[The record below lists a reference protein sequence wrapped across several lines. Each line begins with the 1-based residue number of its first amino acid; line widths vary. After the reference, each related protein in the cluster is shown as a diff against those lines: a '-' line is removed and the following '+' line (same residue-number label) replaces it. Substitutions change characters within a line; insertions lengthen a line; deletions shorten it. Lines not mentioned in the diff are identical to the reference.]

1 MSESSPNKPG
11 ILIVDDVNENL
22 HVLLSILRDDYAVI
36 AATNGEKALELA
48 ARTPQPELVL
58 LDIKMPGMDGYE
70 ILHRLKSN
78 PSTADIPVIFV
89 TALSE
94 STEEAEG
101 IKMGAADYISKP
113 VNPELLKQRIL
124 TQLELRRY
132 RHRPMLTLSEKIL
145 VSGELPLIL
154 LVDDVPENLHELIQA
169 LKQEYR
175 ILVANNGQKALDI
188 LQSKNP
194 PDLILLDIVMPGMDG
209 YEVCRRIKAT
219 SAGNRIP
226 VIFISVVDS
235 AADKVRGFSIGAA
248 DYITKPFDI
257 DEVRARVRT
266 HLELS
271 RLNQHFEQ
279 LLDMRTVELR
289 RLDAIVTRSPVV
301 AIAWSNQPGWP
312 IAYVSANIAVWG
324 YQPESLRSGKIHYW
338 DLIHPEDQARIKSE
352 VKDYLAYGP
361 DEFRQEYRFLSG
373 DGRWAW
379 VENFIRL
386 NRNGTGDVM
395 GIDGLL
401 NDVTLRVE
409 AEQALRNSEEQLRL
423 MGDNLPDGY
432 VYRYKIDPQG
442 HPSMLHISAGVEKL
456 HGISPAAVLEDVRPI
471 FAQMAPESL
480 AEYQVAEAECMRQ
493 MKNYQGTL
501 LFNLPDGRQRW
512 LDFQSS
518 PQQQADGSVIWD
530 GVAIDISQRIEGEQK
545 LLLLAKRSQALL
557 ELPGKSEQLSE
568 ADFMQ
573 FGMELA
579 EDLTGSQIAFVHF
592 VNQDEESIELAAWS
606 RRTLEHYCHA
616 AFEKHYPVSQAGI
629 WADALRSRQP
639 VVFND
644 YPHYAHKRGLPEGH
658 SELTRLLSLPVIE
671 NGKVVML
678 TGVGNKAT
686 DYAELDVETV
696 QLISNDIWRIVQRQR
711 LEKKAA
717 RFSRVLHRSTNEI
730 YIFDS
735 INLHFIDANQGA
747 LNNLGYSIQELE
759 QMTPVQI
766 KPEMTQECFD
776 EMIAPLRNGQK
787 QRCEF
792 TTVHRRK
799 NGSDYP
805 VEVHIEIT
813 DDQPPLFVAIVNDL
827 SETRQMQQRITQL
840 SRYDSVTG
848 LPNQFFF
855 EDLLSLAII
864 EAERES
870 YQIVVMSLD
879 IVNFRN
885 VDDSYGFKVGDETLK
900 VIASRMV
907 KTCGTEGIVTRMS
920 KDTFNIVHPHIHDV
934 LEAKQL
940 AENLQAAVLEPVI
953 MGEHEIHLEAKIG
966 VSFYPSDGQLAHEL
980 VQHAGIAL
988 SEAKNDKLSNLRF
1001 FEKEMNELLL
1011 SKIALTN
1018 DIRHAIEREE
1028 FELYY
1033 QPQVELSSGALIGFE
1048 ALVRWNHPVLGFLPP
1063 AKFISLAEESG
1074 LILPLGDWILKRAI
1088 FQAREWLDAGL
1099 THHDFT
1105 VGINA
1110 SAMQMQTGN
1119 LVDLMK
1125 NLLDETGL
1133 PAHCIEL
1140 ELTESLLMNNVNET
1154 QQLLKRLKDMG
1165 VQLSIDDFG
1174 TCYSSLSYLKQFSV
1188 DKLKIDK
1195 SFIDHVTSD
1204 PNDAVIVQAT
1214 IAMAH
1219 SIGLTVI
1226 AEGVETQAQASYLR
1240 TLHCDQI
1247 QGYYFSRPLP
1257 VAEVTKLL
1265 HSAARLDLPVS
1276 EQKPT
1281 VLLVDDEPN
1290 ILSALRRVLR
1300 RDGYEI
1306 LTAQSGEEA
1315 LEILAHQT
1323 VMVILSDQRM
1333 PNMTGTEFLSRV
1345 KILHP
1350 RTVRIILSGYA
1361 DLNSITEAIN
1371 KGEIYKFRTK
1381 PWDDEE
1387 LRNDVREAFI
1397 HYEALERRKSRPIA
1411 IKP

>member
-1 MSESSPNKPG
+1 MNESSLIKPG

-22 HVLLSILRDDYAVI
+22 HALISILRDDYAVM
-36 AATNGEKALELA
+36 AATHGEKALELA

-58 LDIKMPGMDGYE
+58 LDIKMPGMDGYQV
-70 ILHRLKSN
+70 LHCLKIN
-78 PSTADIPVIFV
+78 PATADIPVIFV

-94 STEEAEG
+94 SADEAEG
-101 IKMGAADYISKP
+101 IKLGAADYITKP

-132 RHRPMLTLSEKIL
+132 RRKPLLTLGEKTLIR
-145 VSGELPLIL
+145 GELPLLL
-154 LVDDVPENLHELIQA
+154 LVDDVPENLHELVEA

-175 ILVANNGQKALDI
+175 ILVANNGHKALDI
-188 LQSKNP
+188 LQGRNP
-194 PDLILLDIVMPGMDG
+194 PDLILLDIVMPEMDG

-219 SAGNRIP
+219 SVGNRIP
-226 VIFISVVDS
+226 VIFVSVVDS

-266 HLELS
+266 HLQLS

-289 RLDAIVTRSPVV
+289 HLDAIVSRSPVV
-301 AIAWSNQPGWP
+301 AMAWRNEAGWP
-312 IAYVSANIAVWG
+312 ISYVSANIATWG
-324 YQPESLRSGKIHYW
+324 YQPESLRSGKIKYW
-338 DLIHPEDQARIKSE
+338 DLIHPDDQARVKLE
-352 VKDYLAYGP
+352 VTDYIAYGP
-361 DEFRQEYRFLSG
+361 DEFRQEYRFLYG

-379 VENFIRL
+379 VEDFTRL
-386 NRNGTGDVM
+386 TRNDTGEVVS
-395 GIDGLL
+395 IDGLL
-401 NDVTLRVE
+401 NDITLRVE

-432 VYRYKIDPQG
+432 VYRYKIDQQG
-442 HPSMLHISAGVEKL
+442 HAGLLHISAGVEKL
-456 HGISPAAVLEDVRPI
+456 HGFTPAELLNDVEPL
-471 FAQMAPESL
+471 FAQMVPESL
-480 AEYQVAEAECMRQ
+480 AEYRLEEAECMRE
-493 MKNYQGTL
+493 MKNYKGTL
-501 LFNLPDGRQRW
+501 LFNLADGRQRW
-512 LDFQSS
+512 VDFQSS
-518 PQQQADGSVIWD
+518 PQRLNDGSVIWD
-530 GVAIDISQRIEGEQK
+530 GVAIDVSQRIQSEQK
-545 LLLLAKRSQALL
+545 LVFLARRAQASL
-557 ELPGKSEQLSE
+557 ELPIKSEQLSE
-568 ADFMQ
+568 AEFMQ

-579 EDLTGSQIAFVHF
+579 ENLTGSRIAFVHF
-592 VNQDEESIELAAWS
+592 VNDDEETIELVAWS
-606 RRTLEHYCHA
+606 RRTLEYYCHA
-616 AFEKHYPVSQAGI
+616 AYEKHYPVSQAGI
-629 WADALRSRQP
+629 WADALRTHQP

-644 YPHYAHKRGLPEGH
+644 YPNYAHKRGLPEGH
-658 SELTRLLSLPVIE
+658 SELLRLISLPVIE

-678 TGVGNKAT
+678 TGVGNKPT
-686 DYAELDVETV
+686 EYSELDVETV
-696 QLISNDIWRIVQRQR
+696 QLISNDIWRIVRRQR
-711 LEKKAA
+711 MEKKAA
-717 RFSRVLHRSTNEI
+717 RFSRVLQRSTNEI

-735 INLHFIDANQGA
+735 SSLRFIDVNQGA

-759 QMTPVQI
+759 RMTPLDI
-766 KPEMTQECFD
+766 KPEMTQAGFD
-776 EMIAPLRNGQK
+776 ELIAPLRKGQK
-787 QRCEF
+787 HRCEF

-799 NGSDYP
+799 NASDYP

-827 SETRQMQQRITQL
+827 TETRQMQERITQL

-864 EAERES
+864 EAERED

-879 IVNFRN
+879 IVNFRS
-885 VDDSYGFKVGDETLK
+885 VDDSYGFKVGDQTLN

-907 KTCGTEGIVTRMS
+907 KICGSEGVVTRMS
-920 KDTFNIVHPHIHDV
+920 KDTFNIVQPHIHDV

-940 AENLQAAVLEPVI
+940 AENLQAAVLEPVVL
-953 MGEHEIHLEAKIG
+953 GEHEIHLEAKIG
-966 VSFYPSDGQLAHEL
+966 ICFYPSDGQLAHEL

-1011 SKIALTN
+1011 SKIALIN

-1033 QPQVELSSGALIGFE
+1033 QPQVELSSGTLIGFE

-1074 LILPLGDWILKRAI
+1074 LIVPLGDWILKRAI
-1088 FQAREWLDAGL
+1088 LQAKEWLDAGL
-1099 THHDFT
+1099 TDHGFT

-1125 NLLDETGL
+1125 KLLDETGL
-1133 PAHCIEL
+1133 SAHCIDL

-1154 QQLLKRLKDMG
+1154 QTLLKRLKDMG

-1174 TCYSSLSYLKQFSV
+1174 TGYSSLSYLKQFSV

-1219 SIGLTVI
+1219 SIGLAVI

-1257 VAEVTKLL
+1257 AAEISQLL
-1265 HSAARLDLPVS
+1265 RSSARLDLPVS

-1315 LEILAHQT
+1315 LDILAHQT

-1381 PWDDEE
+1381 PWDDDE
-1387 LRNDVREAFI
+1387 LRSDVREAFI
-1397 HYEALERRKSRPIA
+1397 HYEALERRKGRPIA

>member
-48 ARTPQPELVL
+48 ARAPQPELVL

-70 ILHRLKSN
+70 VLHRLKTN
-78 PSTADIPVIFV
+78 PATADIPVIFV

-113 VNPELLKQRIL
+113 VNPKLLKQRIL

-132 RHRPMLTLSEKIL
+132 RRKPLLTMGEKIL
-145 VSGELPLIL
+145 VSDELPLLL

-386 NRNGTGDVM
+386 TRNATGEVM

-518 PQQQADGSVIWD
+518 PQQQADGSV
-530 GVAIDISQRIEGEQK
+530 
-545 LLLLAKRSQALL
+545 
-557 ELPGKSEQLSE
+557 
-568 ADFMQ
+568 
-573 FGMELA
+573 MEWR
-579 EDLTGSQIAFVHF
+579 LT
-592 VNQDEESIELAAWS
+592 
-606 RRTLEHYCHA
+606 
-616 AFEKHYPVSQAGI
+616 
-629 WADALRSRQP
+629 
-639 VVFND
+639 
-644 YPHYAHKRGLPEGH
+644 
-658 SELTRLLSLPVIE
+658 SL
-671 NGKVVML
+671 
-678 TGVGNKAT
+678 
-686 DYAELDVETV
+686 
-696 QLISNDIWRIVQRQR
+696 
-711 LEKKAA
+711 
-717 RFSRVLHRSTNEI
+717 
-730 YIFDS
+730 
-735 INLHFIDANQGA
+735 
-747 LNNLGYSIQELE
+747 
-759 QMTPVQI
+759 
-766 KPEMTQECFD
+766 
-776 EMIAPLRNGQK
+776 
-787 QRCEF
+787 
-792 TTVHRRK
+792 
-799 NGSDYP
+799 
-805 VEVHIEIT
+805 
-813 DDQPPLFVAIVNDL
+813 
-827 SETRQMQQRITQL
+827 
-840 SRYDSVTG
+840 
-848 LPNQFFF
+848 
-855 EDLLSLAII
+855 
-864 EAERES
+864 
-870 YQIVVMSLD
+870 
-879 IVNFRN
+879 
-885 VDDSYGFKVGDETLK
+885 
-900 VIASRMV
+900 
-907 KTCGTEGIVTRMS
+907 
-920 KDTFNIVHPHIHDV
+920 
-934 LEAKQL
+934 
-940 AENLQAAVLEPVI
+940 
-953 MGEHEIHLEAKIG
+953 
-966 VSFYPSDGQLAHEL
+966 
-980 VQHAGIAL
+980 
-988 SEAKNDKLSNLRF
+988 
-1001 FEKEMNELLL
+1001 
-1011 SKIALTN
+1011 
-1018 DIRHAIEREE
+1018 
-1028 FELYY
+1028 
-1033 QPQVELSSGALIGFE
+1033 
-1048 ALVRWNHPVLGFLPP
+1048 
-1063 AKFISLAEESG
+1063 
-1074 LILPLGDWILKRAI
+1074 
-1088 FQAREWLDAGL
+1088 
-1099 THHDFT
+1099 
-1105 VGINA
+1105 NA
-1110 SAMQMQTGN
+1110 
-1119 LVDLMK
+1119 
-1125 NLLDETGL
+1125 
-1133 PAHCIEL
+1133 
-1140 ELTESLLMNNVNET
+1140 
-1154 QQLLKRLKDMG
+1154 
-1165 VQLSIDDFG
+1165 
-1174 TCYSSLSYLKQFSV
+1174 
-1188 DKLKIDK
+1188 
-1195 SFIDHVTSD
+1195 
-1204 PNDAVIVQAT
+1204 
-1214 IAMAH
+1214 
-1219 SIGLTVI
+1219 
-1226 AEGVETQAQASYLR
+1226 
-1240 TLHCDQI
+1240 
-1247 QGYYFSRPLP
+1247 
-1257 VAEVTKLL
+1257 
-1265 HSAARLDLPVS
+1265 
-1276 EQKPT
+1276 
-1281 VLLVDDEPN
+1281 
-1290 ILSALRRVLR
+1290 
-1300 RDGYEI
+1300 
-1306 LTAQSGEEA
+1306 
-1315 LEILAHQT
+1315 
-1323 VMVILSDQRM
+1323 
-1333 PNMTGTEFLSRV
+1333 
-1345 KILHP
+1345 
-1350 RTVRIILSGYA
+1350 
-1361 DLNSITEAIN
+1361 
-1371 KGEIYKFRTK
+1371 
-1381 PWDDEE
+1381 
-1387 LRNDVREAFI
+1387 
-1397 HYEALERRKSRPIA
+1397 
-1411 IKP
+1411 